1 MRKVLL
7 FLSFALVVS
16 CSDLVNKPQNLVD
29 EDTMAKLIAE
39 FAINDQLG
47 ALNQK
52 GSMEESSKYILSQY
66 KVSGKAFTES
76 YTYYTSKPQKLERIY
91 NKAQESLMDRNP
103 EAKKFIKEK
112 LEKNKIPSLE
122 TAAER

>member
-1 MRKVLL
+1 MRKALL
-7 FLSFALVVS
+7 LLSLSFIVS
-16 CSDLVNKPQNLVD
+16 CSDLVNKPQDLVD
-29 EDTMAKLIAE
+29 EDTMASLIAE

-52 GSMEESSKYILSQY
+52 GSMEQSSKYILTQY
-66 KVSGKAFTES
+66 KVTGKAFTES
-76 YTYYTSKPQKLERIY
+76 YTYYTSKPKKLERIY
-91 NKAQESLMDRNP
+91 NKAQENLMDRNP

-112 LEKNKIPSLE
+112 LDKNKTPSLE

>member
-1 MRKVLL
+1 MRKALL
-7 FLSFALVVS
+7 LLSLSFIVS
-16 CSDLVNKPQNLVD
+16 CSDLVNKPQDLVD
-29 EDTMAKLIAE
+29 EDTMASLIAE

-52 GSMEESSKYILSQY
+52 GSMEQSSKYILNQY
-66 KVSGKAFTES
+66 KVTGKAFTES
-76 YTYYTSKPQKLERIY
+76 YTYYTSKPKKLERIY
-91 NKAQESLMDRNP
+91 NKAQENLMDRNP

-112 LEKNKIPSLE
+112 LDKNKTPSLE